1 MTATPTLVVLTTSG
15 DASINGR
22 AQTPTLVQI
31 SNPSD
36 IHLGGSLASNLDGAG
51 YSITNFDNGHT
62 TADAALGTD
71 ASTAVLAVVLSGLT
85 ASKIYLAQLGVR
97 VFQYLDSAHGTGGAI
112 DIVIGV
118 SIATDG
124 ASVATVTLSGTP
136 VPDTSNLPA
145 GLSGATATVAASAGG
160 FTISATRKAGSASHA
175 RAKWFV
181 NKFEDV
187 T

>member
-1 MTATPTLVVLTTSG
+1 MTTTPTLVVLAPSG
-15 DASINGR
+15 TDTYVNGR

-36 IHLGGSLASNLDGAG
+36 IHLGGSLASNLD
-51 YSITNFDNGHT
+51 
-62 TADAALGTD
+62 
-71 ASTAVLAVVLSGLT
+71 ASTAVLAVTLTGLA

-112 DIVIGV
+112 DLVIGI

-124 ASVATVTLSGTP
+124 AGVATVTLSGTP
-136 VPDTSNLPA
+136 SPDTSNLPA

-160 FTISATRKAGSASHA
+160 FTILATRKAGSASHA